1 MSMRT
6 ARILS
11 SQKQTLTKHWKGL
24 VLALSKLTQTKQWI
38 PIRNSKM
45 RGAVNS
51 SPSCGNGRARSRRA
65 PPPFRS
71 GARPMAWPLAWIT
84 TSGLS
89 SSRGAMTEP
98 CQRRTRGLIG
108 RTWVE
113 FPRFLKSDKS
123 GAMMARFNVTKSSRF
138 ATQFLLNG
146 KRVELE
152 KVKEFLY
159 ASEYA
164 KREDFTT
171 FDLTID
177 NIYAVRA

>member
-1 MSMRT
+1 MNPYEKLKA
-6 ARILS
+6 ARGGQFVAVVWQRACKVKKGAPAI
-11 SQKQTLTKHWKGL
+11 QKRCAANGLTFGVNYDNRGVVVAGREDGTLP
-24 VLALSKLTQTKQWI
+24 AE
-38 PIRNSKM
+38 N
-45 RGAVNS
+45 A
-51 SPSCGNGRARSRRA
+51 
-65 PPPFRS
+65 
-71 GARPMAWPLAWIT
+71 
-84 TSGLS
+84 
-89 SSRGAMTEP
+89 
-98 CQRRTRGLIG
+98 GLIG

-177 NIYAVRA
+177 NICAVRA

>member
-1 MSMRT
+1 
-6 ARILS
+6 
-11 SQKQTLTKHWKGL
+11 
-24 VLALSKLTQTKQWI
+24 
-38 PIRNSKM
+38 
-45 RGAVNS
+45 
-51 SPSCGNGRARSRRA
+51 
-65 PPPFRS
+65 
-71 GARPMAWPLAWIT
+71 
-84 TSGLS
+84 
-89 SSRGAMTEP
+89 MTEP